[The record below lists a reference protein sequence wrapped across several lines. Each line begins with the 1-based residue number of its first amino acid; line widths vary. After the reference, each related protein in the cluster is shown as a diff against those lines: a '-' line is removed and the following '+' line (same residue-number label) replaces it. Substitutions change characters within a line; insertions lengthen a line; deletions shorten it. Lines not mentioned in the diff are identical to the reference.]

1 MNKLLFLVFFFS
13 FLQLAATTVSNNY
26 DLTNPLPTYLASS
39 NSYPNINNNLKIN
52 HKKTNFTIQA
62 QNETHG
68 GYIGMMSSLYF

>member
-1 MNKLLFLVFFFS
+1 
-13 FLQLAATTVSNNY
+13 
-26 DLTNPLPTYLASS
+26 LPTYLASS

-68 GYIGMMSSLYF
+68 GFICIMSSLYFLIIVFKTIFKIINNHKILAKDCIANHN

>member
-52 HKKTNFTIQA
+52 HKKPILLFKLKMKLMAVI
-62 QNETHG
+62 
-68 GYIGMMSSLYF
+68 LV